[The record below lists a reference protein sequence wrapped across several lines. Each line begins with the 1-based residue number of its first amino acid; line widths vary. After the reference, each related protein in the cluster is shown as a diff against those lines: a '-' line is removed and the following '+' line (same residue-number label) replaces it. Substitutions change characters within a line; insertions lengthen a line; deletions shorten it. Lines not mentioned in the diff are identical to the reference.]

1 MAHKPPAHAAR
12 GKRSFLWIGLTL
24 VVCALL
30 FGISTLV
37 GRSSVDDTSDRYAA
51 PTDLPPAPTPTYR
64 VTDVIEGD
72 LVRLVPETGAAITLR
87 VRGIDTARA
96 DGCLGRETL
105 AWASGLLEGEE
116 AIVESVGTGGGN
128 TLGRLILADGTD
140 YAVAALEAG
149 YAIHAGADVN
159 SSYAGI
165 LRDAEASAR
174 TRNSGVWAPPCE
186 GDLESPPTSE
196 SRPTTTTTE
205 PSPAPPPVV
214 AEPAPPPPSPS
225 REPEPEPKPEPS
237 REPEPYYANC
247 RDVWEADAA
256 PLHRWEPGYREEL
269 DRDGDGVACDRD
281 RE

>member
-12 GKRSFLWIGLTL
+12 GKRSLLWIGLTL

-37 GRSSVDDTSDRYAA
+37 GKTGEDDTTDRYAA

-64 VTDVIEGD
+64 VTDVLEGD

-87 VRGIDTARA
+87 VRGIATAGSG
-96 DGCLGRETL
+96 GCFGRETL
-105 AWASGLLEGEE
+105 AWATDLLEGEE
-116 AIVESVGTGGGN
+116 AVVESVGTGGGN

-159 SSYAGI
+159 SSYGRI
-165 LRDAEASAR
+165 LRDAESSAR
-174 TRNSGVWAPPCE
+174 ARTSGLWGPPCE
-186 GDLESPPTSE
+186 GDLAHPPTSE
-196 SRPTTTTTE
+196 PPPTTTTTTE

-214 AEPAPPPPSPS
+214 AEPAPPPPAPS
-225 REPEPEPKPEPS
+225 SSDESEPEPSPDPEPH
-237 REPEPYYANC
+237 YASC

-256 PLHRWEPGYREEL
+256 PLHRWDPGYREEL